1 MNSMLV
7 ALDIVLVALLV
18 FIFAM
23 GYALRCAVEPPPLPP
38 RAELP
43 PATARQLDRA
53 RRANRLDL
61 RLVHRR
67 APSPQVSFDE
77 GETK

>member
-1 MNSMLV
+1 MS
-7 ALDIVLVALLV
+7 IVTVALLV
-18 FIFAM
+18 FIFSM
-23 GYALRCAVEPPPLPP
+23 GYALRCAIELSPLPP

-53 RRANRLDL
+53 RRANRADL

-67 APSPQVSFDE
+67 APSPQASFDD